1 MYIDIIK
8 QYLQLQTYKQN
19 YKDIHFFNYIGSL
32 VYDRVAV

>member
-8 QYLQLQTYKQN
+8 QYLKN